1 MRVARTLLTFAPL
14 FLLSSAAL
22 AQSLPNIGP
31 HRSTD
36 RVIPGQFIVTLVEG
50 ADPEAVARERGLR
63 MQRRFTRVLRGFAAR
78 LEEGDRAALQQD
90 PRVRRVEPDREM
102 VMLATAW
109 GLDRI
114 DQRTL
119 PLNGL
124 YSGSGTGA
132 GVSVYVL
139 DTGIRFDHIEFGGRA
154 TRGID
159 IINDGQNGNDCNG
172 HGTHVAGIVGGKTY
186 GVAPGA
192 TLVSTRVLDCVG
204 SGSSSGIISALDW
217 VISNARRPAVVNMS
231 LGGGISLALE
241 DAVRRVVAA
250 GIPVVVAA
258 GNEGTDACQG
268 SPSRMPEVMAISA
281 TNRSDQR
288 PTWSNY
294 GSCVDLFAP
303 GETIPSAYHSGAT
316 ALANMS
322 GTSMAAPHVAGA
334 AAILL
339 AQNPA
344 LTPSGLR
351 SALLSN
357 ASPSVVLGAQ
367 SATSSML
374 FSGTATSTT
383 TPVTTTPTISP
394 TPSTI
399 NLSATGRAVRFGYR
413 VNLSWSGA
421 TGASVDVR
429 RNGVKLVMTANDGV
443 HADTVRS
450 RGTYT
455 YEICN
460 VGTSTCSNQAKVTY

>member
-1 MRVARTLLTFAPL
+1 MPVPRTLLAFAPL
-14 FLLSSAAL
+14 FLLSSAAV

-31 HRSTD
+31 HRGTD
-36 RVIPGQFIVTLVEG
+36 RVIPGQFIVTLVED
-50 ADPEAVARERGLR
+50 ADPDAVARERGVR
-63 MQRRFTRVLRGFAAR
+63 VQRRFSRALRGFAAH
-78 LEEGDRAALQQD
+78 LEETERAALQRD

-102 VMLATAW
+102 VMLASPW

-114 DQRTL
+114 DQRAL

-124 YSGSGTGA
+124 YNSSGTGA

-139 DTGIRFDHIEFGGRA
+139 DTGVRFDHVEFGGRA
-154 TRGID
+154 IAGLD
-159 IINDGQNGNDCNG
+159 VVNDGQNGNDCNG
-172 HGTHVAGIVGGKTY
+172 HGTHVAGTVGGKTY
-186 GVAPGA
+186 GVAPGV
-192 TLVSTRVLDCVG
+192 TLVSVRVLNCAG

-231 LGGGISLALE
+231 LGGGISLAQE
-241 DAVRRVVAA
+241 DAVKRVVAA

-258 GNEGTDACQG
+258 GNDGADSCLS

-281 TNRSDQR
+281 TNKLDQR
-288 PTWSNY
+288 PTWSNF

-303 GETIPSAYHSGAT
+303 GDVIPSAYHTGPT

-322 GTSMAAPHVAGA
+322 GTSMATPHVAGA

-339 AQNPA
+339 AQNPS

-374 FSGTATSTT
+374 FSGGATSPTA
-383 TPVTTTPTISP
+383 PVTGTPTTSP
-394 TPSTI
+394 PPSTI
-399 NLSATGRAVRFGYR
+399 VLTAAGRVIRLGYR
-413 VNLSWSGA
+413 VNLSWTGA
-421 TGASVDVR
+421 TGSSVDVR
-429 RNGVKLVMTANDGV
+429 RNGVKLTTTGNDGV